1 VVSLDLPMSHQLARH
16 GDEFTGR
23 MLTAI
28 NDLMLDM
35 LAAVAR
41 KDYQDRR
48 RRQKEGI
55 EKAKLEGKYR
65 GRGENRDLFD
75 KVEMLL
81 KDEKSYSTIIRLLGC
96 SRATIAKVAKIVKS
110 TV

>member
-1 VVSLDLPMSHQLARH
+1 M
-16 GDEFTGR
+16 F
-23 MLTAI
+23 TAI

-55 EKAKLEGKYR
+55 AKAKTSGLYK
-65 GRGENRDLFD
+65 GRRENAELH
-75 KVEMLL
+75 KKIEMLL
-81 KDEKSYSTIIRLLGC
+81 QEGKSYTTIMHLISC
-96 SRATIAKVAKIVKS
+96 SRGTIAKVAKNMKADAA
-110 TV
+110 